1 MITLYHYLTLSVLLF
16 VIGIY
21 GVLTR
26 RNAIGILMSIELMLN
41 SVNINL
47 VAFSQLVHFFPPTG
61 GLSGQVL
68 ALFVI
73 ALAATE
79 AAVGFALI
87 FVLVCNFGTLYI
99 DKINLLKG

>member
-1 MITLYHYLTLSVLLF
+1 MITLYHYLTLGVLLF
-16 VIGIY
+16 MIGIY

-47 VAFSQLVHFFPPTG
+47 VAFSQLVQISPTG

-68 ALFVI
+68 ALFAI

-79 AAVGFALI
+79 AAIGFALI
-87 FVLVCNFGTLYI
+87 FVLVRNFGTLYI
-99 DKINLLKG
+99 DKMNLLKG

>member
-1 MITLYHYLTLSVLLF
+1 MITVYHYLTLSALLF

-47 VAFSQLVHFFPPTG
+47 VAFSQLVQPLE
-61 GLSGQVL
+61 LSGQVFV
-68 ALFVI
+68 LFII

-79 AAVGFALI
+79 AAIGFALI
-87 FVLVCNFGTLYI
+87 FAIVRNFGTLYI
-99 DKINLLKG
+99 DKINLLSG

>member
-1 MITLYHYLTLSVLLF
+1 MITVYHYLSLSAIIF

-41 SVNINL
+41 AVNINL
-47 VAFSQLVHFFPPTG
+47 VAFSQLVKPFHLG
-61 GLSGQVL
+61 GQIFVL
-68 ALFVI
+68 FII

-79 AAVGFALI
+79 AAIGFALI
-87 FVLVCNFGTLYI
+87 FALVSNFGTLYI

>member
-1 MITLYHYLTLSVLLF
+1 LITVYHYLILSALLF

-47 VAFSQLVHFFPPTG
+47 VAFSQLFEPLN
-61 GLSGQVL
+61 LSGQMF
-68 ALFVI
+68 ALFI
-73 ALAATE
+73 ITLAATE
-79 AAVGFALI
+79 AAIGFALI
-87 FVLVCNFGTLYI
+87 FVLVRNFGTLYI
-99 DKINLLKG
+99 DKVNLLKG